1 MMKAWLRYPYTI
13 FVLLIFLATLI
24 IALPL
29 FLLCVILPVSIR
41 AKALHAFFKTWSYL
55 FFTLIGDSI
64 KIIGKSKINP
74 NKRFVVV
81 ANHQSFLDIPMIF
94 ATLPFYVKPLARS
107 DYGKIPFFGFIYR
120 NATVP
125 VDRASLSSK
134 RDSYKKMRE
143 VMEKEHT
150 NIFIFPEGS
159 FNETEEILK
168 PFFDGAFRIAKE
180 TETEILPLIFPDT
193 CKRWHYSSF
202 WAWSPGISR
211 SFVLDPIPIET
222 INNLSTKD
230 LNHFVFEKMER
241 AYKSLKIKKEIGY

>member
-1 MMKAWLRYPYTI
+1 MKAWFRYPYTI
-13 FVLLIFLATLI
+13 FVLLIFLVTLI

-29 FLLCVILPVSIR
+29 FLLCILFPVSIR
-41 AKALHAFFKTWSYL
+41 AKALHAFFKIWSYL
-55 FFTLIGDSI
+55 FFTLIGNSI

-74 NKRFVVV
+74 KKRYVVV

-125 VDRASLSSK
+125 VDRSSLSSK
-134 RDSYKKMRE
+134 RDSYKKMLE

-159 FNETEEILK
+159 FNESKVILK

-211 SFVLDPIPIET
+211 SFVLDPIPIESIKNLSIKE
-222 INNLSTKD
+222 INNL
-230 LNHFVFEKMER
+230 VFEKMNR
-241 AYKSLKIKKEIGY
+241 VFTQILLD